1 MSGSMLSSKTEV
13 YLTSRGSPVV
23 TEGGGGG
30 GEKEIKEK
38 IQRDL
43 RTSPSPVMKICLE
56 V

>member
-23 TEGGGGG
+23 TEGGG

>member
-23 TEGGGGG
+23 TEGGGG